1 MANDKRVYITVTND
15 MPENAKIEALSDK
28 AFRCLITLW
37 CWCSRNESDG
47 KVPKSVWLKRT
58 TPKAR
63 TELLIEM
70 VEPINA
76 SNFYMHDYLEHQRSK
91 AEIAALRATRAK
103 AGSLGGKRSAQ
114 SRARDKW
121 EDQQGAANA

>member
-1 MANDKRVYITVTND
+1 MSRDKRVYITVTND

-47 KVPKSVWLKRT
+47 KVPESVWLKRT

-70 VEPINA
+70 VEPIKDGV
-76 SNFYMHDYLEHQRSK
+76 FFMHDYLQHQRSK
-91 AEIAALRATRAK
+91 AEIAALRAKRAK
-103 AGSLGGKRSAQ
+103 AGSLGGQRSAE
-114 SRARDKW
+114 SRAHDKW
-121 EDQQGAANA
+121 IDGQGQANA